1 MESSERIIKELAS
14 KINELKS
21 LYITEKVKVDFL
33 TKELTETKNELL
45 KTNLANEKLENDY
58 KTLKLAK
65 SFAPESEDKHQAKLK
80 INQIVREIDKCIAL
94 LNK

>member
-1 MESSERIIKELAS
+1 MDNSEQIVKELVS

-21 LYITEKVKVDFL
+21 LYITTKVKLDSL
-33 TKELTETKNELL
+33 TKENNELKNELNVN
-45 KTNLANEKLENDY
+45 KFQSEKIENDY
-58 KTLKLAK
+58 KILKFVK
-65 SFAPESEDKHQAKLK
+65 NFAPNSEDKHGAKLK